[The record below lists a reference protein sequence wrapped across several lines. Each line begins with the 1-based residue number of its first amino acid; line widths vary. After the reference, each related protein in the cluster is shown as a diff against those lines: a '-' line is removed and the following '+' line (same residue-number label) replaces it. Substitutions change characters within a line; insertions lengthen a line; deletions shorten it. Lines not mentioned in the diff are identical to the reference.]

1 MLLNLSNQIEEPTDV
16 VKTLSTNNV
25 CVTLLTFMAIFLSL
39 NNIYITVRTRERFP
53 AGNTNLVWE
62 VSF

>member
-1 MLLNLSNQIEEPTDV
+1 MSLNLSNQMEEPTDV

-39 NNIYITVRTRERFP
+39 TNIYITVITRERFP
-53 AGNTNLVWE
+53 AGKTNLVWE